1 MDAMAQSG
9 HSNLLVCCKIR
20 CQAQTLQALLW
31 PDTRCKYFM
40 YLYSEV
46 RKQALVLLLALGDL
60 DELPMRLL
68 HNVVH

>member
-1 MDAMAQSG
+1 MMCF
-9 HSNLLVCCKIR
+9 NIR
-20 CQAQTLQALLW
+20 CQARLLQALLW
-31 PDTRCKYFM
+31 PDEHCEYLM

-60 DELPMRLL
+60 NELPMCLL